1 MTDDL
6 LTGVLGVGNRGAAKK
21 MKIELIVDGRP
32 TAECNSEAEFLAFQ
46 AAVFNA
52 LSAMQ
57 LTHEIER
64 RERAK
69 SKMARLNEMVFKT
82 VPKDRNEADQEA

>member
-1 MTDDL
+1 
-6 LTGVLGVGNRGAAKK
+6 
-21 MKIELIVDGRP
+21 MKIELVVDGCP
-32 TAECNSEAEFLAFQ
+32 TAECNSEVEFLAFH

-57 LTHEIER
+57 LTHETER

-69 SKMARLNEMVFKT
+69 SKMARLNETVFKT
-82 VPKDRNEADQEA
+82 APKDRNEADQEA

>member
-1 MTDDL
+1 
-6 LTGVLGVGNRGAAKK
+6 
-21 MKIELIVDGRP
+21 MKIELIVDGSL
-32 TAECNSEAEFLAFQ
+32 TAECNSEAEFLKFQ

-52 LSAMQ
+52 LYCMQ
-57 LTHEIER
+57 LTHDSER

-69 SKMARLNEMVFKT
+69 SKMAHLNETVFKT

>member
-1 MTDDL
+1 M
-6 LTGVLGVGNRGAAKK
+6 
-21 MKIELIVDGRP
+21 
-32 TAECNSEAEFLAFQ
+32 AFK

>member
-1 MTDDL
+1 M
-6 LTGVLGVGNRGAAKK
+6 
-21 MKIELIVDGRP
+21 DGCP
-32 TAECNSEAEFLAFQ
+32 TAECNSEMEFLAFQ

-82 VPKDRNEADQEA
+82 APKDRNEADQEA

>member
-1 MTDDL
+1 
-6 LTGVLGVGNRGAAKK
+6 
-21 MKIELIVDGRP
+21 MKIELVVDGSP
-32 TAECNSEAEFLAFQ
+32 TAECNSEMEFLAFQ

-82 VPKDRNEADQEA
+82 APKDRNEADQEA